1 LNSWEAEEVE
11 EILDVVVDPSF
22 VASHQEDPS
31 RYLEAGQAAG
41 QEEVLEG
48 EGEPNYEA
56 GQE

>member
-1 LNSWEAEEVE
+1 ME
-11 EILDVVVDPSF
+11 EILDAEVDPSF

-31 RYLEAGQAAG
+31 RYLEAGQAAD

-56 GQE
+56 GRE

>member
-11 EILDVVVDPSF
+11 EILDVEVDPSF

-31 RYLEAGQAAG
+31 RYLEAGQ
-41 QEEVLEG
+41 EEVLEG